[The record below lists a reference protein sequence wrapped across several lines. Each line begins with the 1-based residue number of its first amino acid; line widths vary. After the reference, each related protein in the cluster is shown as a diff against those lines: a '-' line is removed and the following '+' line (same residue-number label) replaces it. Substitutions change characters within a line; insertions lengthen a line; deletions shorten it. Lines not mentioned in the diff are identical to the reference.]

1 MDGLCSSPLQQYLKI
16 RHLYSSISDESM
28 IRKKKS
34 EVRGRDFLSPR
45 TLRSSGPWC
54 LLSLDAIQATPLSPG
69 PSSPVSGPHLP
80 PLSGPRSQALI
91 LLVLNLPS

>member
-1 MDGLCSSPLQQYLKI
+1 
-16 RHLYSSISDESM
+16 M

-45 TLRSSGPWC
+45 TLRSSGPQC

-69 PSSPVSGPHLP
+69 PSSPVSGPQLP
-80 PLSGPRSQALI
+80 PLSGPRSQALV
-91 LLVLNLPS
+91 LLVLDLPS

>member
-1 MDGLCSSPLQQYLKI
+1 MDGLCSPPLRQCLKI
-16 RHLYSSISDESM
+16 KYLNSRNSDKSM

-45 TLRSSGPWC
+45 TLRSSGPQC

-69 PSSPVSGPHLP
+69 PSSPVSGPQLP
-80 PLSGPRSQALI
+80 PLSGPRSQALV
-91 LLVLNLPS
+91 LLVLDLPS